1 MFSQLPSLR
10 SQTRVKIFQYWER
23 TNVIRAVNLKKK
35 FGRKEVVK
43 GVNVEVERG
52 EVVGL
57 LGPNGAG
64 KTTTFNMI
72 LGIVAPTSGKIY
84 LDGVDITHMPVHRR
98 AKLGIT
104 YLQQET
110 SVFSGLTV
118 WENLEVVLRFAGER
132 DIDGRARE
140 LLEEFGLWNLRDQ
153 IADNL
158 SGGEKR
164 RLELARMM
172 TLKPSFLLLDEPFVG
187 IDPKTVKDIQNMVR
201 ELKRRNLGVVITD
214 HNVEELVEV
223 VDRLYVMHKGEIIAS
238 GPPDEVLSSPVV
250 KEVYLGE

>member
-1 MFSQLPSLR
+1 MIKAIGLR
-10 SQTRVKIFQYWER
+10 KR
-23 TNVIRAVNLKKK
+23 

-43 GVNVEVERG
+43 GVNIEVRRG

-72 LGIVAPTSGKIY
+72 LGIVSPSAGRIF
-84 LDGVDITHMPVHRR
+84 LDDINITHLPIHKR

-110 SVFSGLTV
+110 SVFSGLSV
-118 WENLEVVLRFAGER
+118 IENLEIVLKFAGEKDVER
-132 DIDGRARE
+132 KAEEI
-140 LLEEFGLWNLRDQ
+140 LEEFGILHLKDQ
-153 IADNL
+153 IADDL

-187 IDPKTVKDIQNMVR
+187 IDPKTVKDIQKMVI
-201 ELKRRNLGVVITD
+201 ELKSRNMGIIITD
-214 HNVEELVEV
+214 HNVEELAEV
-223 VDRLYVMHKGEIIAS
+223 VDILYVMHKGEMIAS
-238 GPPDEVLSSPVV
+238 GSPDEVLSSEVV

>member
-1 MFSQLPSLR
+1 MIKAIGLR
-10 SQTRVKIFQYWER
+10 KR
-23 TNVIRAVNLKKK
+23 

-43 GVNVEVERG
+43 GVNIEVRRG

-72 LGIVAPTSGKIY
+72 LGIVSPSAGRIF
-84 LDGVDITHMPVHRR
+84 LDDINITHLPIHKR

-110 SVFSGLTV
+110 SVFSGLSV
-118 WENLEVVLRFAGER
+118 IENLEIVLKFAGEKDAER
-132 DIDGRARE
+132 KAKEI
-140 LLEEFGLWNLRDQ
+140 LEEFGILHLKDQ
-153 IADNL
+153 IADDL

-187 IDPKTVKDIQNMVR
+187 IDPKTVKDIQKMVI
-201 ELKRRNLGVVITD
+201 ELKSRNMGIIITD
-214 HNVEELVEV
+214 HNVEELAEV
-223 VDRLYVMHKGEIIAS
+223 VDILYVMHKGEMIAS
-238 GPPDEVLSSPVV
+238 GSPDEVLSSEVV

>member
-1 MFSQLPSLR
+1 MAPGFPLKLVLKYS
-10 SQTRVKIFQYWER
+10 KKWER
-23 TNVIRAVNLKKK
+23 SAVIRAVNLRKK

-43 GVNVEVERG
+43 SVNVKVERG